1 MSLSLILLLVLL
13 IVACSVAVYAFQLN
27 RERREV
33 LSRADGRTGT
43 VHLPLAILRPEG
55 GGLIARIGS
64 WLRDRVPTSWSEPGS
79 AGDVLLHA
87 GFDSPAAPVLY
98 ATIRLGCLVILPLA
112 GLVFSPHDDLRV
124 VAGLVALG
132 FVAGLLGPRAV
143 IDRMAQNRRTRM
155 RKSLPD
161 CLDLLVVCVEAGVS
175 LDAAMLRVARDMDL
189 AHPELSAELLVA
201 IRKMNAGLTR
211 EEAIGGLWR
220 RTGLDELRGLS
231 TSIIQSERLGTS
243 IARVLRVYA
252 ATQRQKRKQSAE
264 KKAAEASLK
273 MIVPL
278 TLFMLPALFAIVLGP
293 ALFKISTI
301 LKTIG
306 T

>member
-1 MSLSLILLLVLL
+1 MSLSLIFLLALLV
-13 IVACSVAVYAFQLN
+13 VACSVAVYAYQLN

-33 LSRADGRTGT
+33 LSRADGRAATAHVPIPIFRRDAG
-43 VHLPLAILRPEG
+43 VA
-55 GGLIARIGS
+55 ARIAT
-64 WLRDRVPTSWSEPGS
+64 WLRDRTPTSWSDAGS

-98 ATIRLGCLVILPLA
+98 ATIRLAAVVILPLVA
-112 GLVFSPHDDLRV
+112 LVFSPHDDLRV
-124 VAGLVALG
+124 VGGLVALG
-132 FVAGLLGPRAV
+132 LVAGLLGPRAV
-143 IDRMAQNRRTRM
+143 VDRMAQNRRTRM

-175 LDAAMLRVARDMDL
+175 LDAAMLRVSRDMEL
-189 AHPELSAELLVA
+189 AHPELSGELMVA
-201 IRKMNAGLTR
+201 IRKLNAGLTR
-211 EEAIGGLWR
+211 EEAVGGLWR

-252 ATQRQKRKQSAE
+252 ATLRQKRKQSAE
-264 KKAAEASLK
+264 KRAAEASLK
-273 MIVPL
+273 MILPL

-306 T
+306 A